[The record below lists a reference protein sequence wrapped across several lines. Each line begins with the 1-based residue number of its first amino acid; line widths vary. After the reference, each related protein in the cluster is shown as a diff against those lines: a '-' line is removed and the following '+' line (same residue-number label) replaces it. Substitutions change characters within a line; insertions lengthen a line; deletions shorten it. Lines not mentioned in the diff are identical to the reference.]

1 MARQRKRI
9 REKGKLRLSQ
19 YFKEISEG
27 TNVAV
32 VTDVGAKAMFPKRLK
47 GLNGKVIGSRGKFK
61 LVQIKTG
68 NKMKTFIIHP
78 IHLRVLNDN

>member
-1 MARQRKRI
+1 MARQRKKV

-19 YFKEISEG
+19 YFKKLNDG

-32 VTDVGAKAMFPKRLK
+32 VTDMGLQARFPKRLK
-47 GLNGKVIGSRGKFK
+47 GLSGSVVGSRGKFK
-61 LVQIKTG
+61 LIQIKTG

-78 IHLRVLNDN
+78 IHLRILK